1 MRQKVDDV
9 AAKLG
14 KQALSRASGDLA
26 QLRTEAVYLEQ
37 QVTQSKANETKLLDI
52 VQQVYKKLEVS
63 MIGAYVIGGVCLERE
78 DGRQRP

>member
-1 MRQKVDDV
+1 MDDV